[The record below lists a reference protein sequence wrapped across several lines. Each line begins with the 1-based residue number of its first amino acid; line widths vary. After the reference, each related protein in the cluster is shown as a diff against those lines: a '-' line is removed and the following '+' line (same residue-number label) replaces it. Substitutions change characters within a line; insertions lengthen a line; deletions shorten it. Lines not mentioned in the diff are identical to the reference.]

1 MKNLITL
8 ILLLATS
15 CSSEK
20 SSNGGENSGTITI
33 EEIIPTNL
41 NLTIDIVGQNTD
53 NLSGDGSGSYKSVQH
68 QQQTP

>member
-20 SSNGGENSGTITI
+20 SSNGGENSGITI
-33 EEIIPTNL
+33 EEIIPSNL
-41 NLTIDIVGQNTD
+41 NLTIDIVGQNND
-53 NLSGDGSGSYKSVQH
+53 NLNGDGSGIISLFSISN
-68 QQQTP
+68 

>member
-20 SSNGGENSGTITI
+20 SSNGGENSGRLL
-33 EEIIPTNL
+33 EEIIPSNL
-41 NLTIDIVGQNTD
+41 NLTIDIVGQNND
-53 NLSGDGSGSYKSVQH
+53 NLNGDGSGSYKLFSISN
-68 QQQTP
+68 